1 MTLEERLCLA
11 RAGYSA
17 QDIAQFEQGANF
29 AKQEPKQE
37 PKKAAEPAEP
47 KQEPDKPAEPAEPKQ
62 EPDKPAEPVEPKQE
76 PEKAPAWAVA
86 LEQSIKALT
95 AAQQKANVKFDDMGE
110 PQSVDQA
117 ALDALDKVYNGGKNK

>member
-29 AKQEPKQE
+29 VKQEPEK
-37 PKKAAEPAEP
+37 PAEP
-47 KQEPDKPAEPAEPKQ
+47 KQEPEKPAEPAEPKQ
-62 EPDKPAEPVEPKQE
+62 EPEKAAEPAEPKQK
-76 PEKAPAWAVA
+76 PEAAPAWAVA

-95 AAQQKANVKFDDMGE
+95 AAQQMANVKFDDMGE
-110 PQSVDQA
+110 PKSVDQA

>member
-17 QDIAQFEQGANF
+17 LDIAQFEQGANF
-29 AKQEPKQE
+29 AKQEPEK
-37 PKKAAEPAEP
+37 PAEP
-47 KQEPDKPAEPAEPKQ
+47 KQEPAKPAEPKQ
-62 EPDKPAEPVEPKQE
+62 EPAKPAEPADPKQE

>member
-17 QDIAQFEQGANF
+17 QDIAQFEQSANF
-29 AKQEPKQE
+29 TKQEPEKPNEPAKPAEPKQE
-37 PKKAAEPAEP
+37 PEKAAEPAEP
-47 KQEPDKPAEPAEPKQ
+47 KQEPEA
-62 EPDKPAEPVEPKQE
+62 
-76 PEKAPAWAVA
+76 APAWAVA

-95 AAQQKANVKFDDMGE
+95 MAQQKANVKFDDMGE

>member
-17 QDIAQFEQGANF
+17 QDIAQFEQSANF

-37 PKKAAEPAEP
+37 PEKAVEPAEP
-47 KQEPDKPAEPAEPKQ
+47 KQEPEKAAEPAEPAK
-62 EPDKPAEPVEPKQE
+62 E

-95 AAQQKANVKFDDMGE
+95 MAQQKANVKFDDMGE

>member
-29 AKQEPKQE
+29 AKQEPAKPE
-37 PKKAAEPAEP
+37 EP
-47 KQEPDKPAEPAEPKQ
+47 KQEPDKPSEPA
-62 EPDKPAEPVEPKQE
+62 KPEEPKQE

-95 AAQQKANVKFDDMGE
+95 MAQQKANVKFDDMGE
-110 PQSVDQA
+110 PVSVDQA
-117 ALDALDKVYNGGKNK
+117 ALDALDKVYNGGKSK

>member
-17 QDIAQFEQGANF
+17 QDIAQFEQSANF
-29 AKQEPKQE
+29 AKQEQE
-37 PKKAAEPAEP
+37 KPAEPTEP
-47 KQEPDKPAEPAEPKQ
+47 KQEQEKPVDPA
-62 EPDKPAEPVEPKQE
+62 EPKQE

-95 AAQQKANVKFDDMGE
+95 MAQQKANVKFDDMGE
-110 PQSVDQA
+110 PVSVDQA
-117 ALDALDKVYNGGKNK
+117 ALDALDKVYTGGKNK

>member
-17 QDIAQFEQGANF
+17 QDIAQFEQSANF
-29 AKQEPKQE
+29 A
-37 PKKAAEPAEP
+37 

-62 EPDKPAEPVEPKQE
+62 EPDKAAEPAEPKQE

-95 AAQQKANVKFDDMGE
+95 MAQQKANVKFDDMGE
-110 PQSVDQA
+110 PVSVDQA
-117 ALDALDKVYNGGKNK
+117 ALDALDNVYNGGKNK

>member
-29 AKQEPKQE
+29 ANQEPAKPEE
-37 PKKAAEPAEP
+37 PKKEPEKAAEPA
-47 KQEPDKPAEPAEPKQ
+47 
-62 EPDKPAEPVEPKQE
+62 EPKQE

-95 AAQQKANVKFDDMGE
+95 MAQQKANVKFDDMGE

>member
-17 QDIAQFEQGANF
+17 QDIAQFEQSANF
-29 AKQEPKQE
+29 AKQEPE
-37 PKKAAEPAEP
+37 KAAESAEP
-47 KQEPDKPAEPAEPKQ
+47 KQEPEKAAEPA
-62 EPDKPAEPVEPKQE
+62 EPKQE

-95 AAQQKANVKFDDMGE
+95 MAQQKANVKFDDMGE

>member
-29 AKQEPKQE
+29 AKQEPE
-37 PKKAAEPAEP
+37 KAAEPAEP
-47 KQEPDKPAEPAEPKQ
+47 KQEP
-62 EPDKPAEPVEPKQE
+62 
-76 PEKAPAWAVA
+76 EKAPACAVA

-95 AAQQKANVKFDDMGE
+95 MAQQKANVKFDDMGE
-110 PQSVDQA
+110 PVSVDQA

>member
-17 QDIAQFEQGANF
+17 QDIAQFEKGAEF
-29 AKQEPKQE
+29 AKQEPDK
-37 PKKAAEPAEP
+37 PSEPAEP
-47 KQEPDKPAEPAEPKQ
+47 KQEPEEPAEPA
-62 EPDKPAEPVEPKQE
+62 EPKQE

-95 AAQQKANVKFDDMGE
+95 MAQQKANVKFDDMGE

>member
-17 QDIAQFEQGANF
+17 QDIAQFEQSANF
-29 AKQEPKQE
+29 AKQEPEKPAE
-37 PKKAAEPAEP
+37 PKKEPEKPVEP
-47 KQEPDKPAEPAEPKQ
+47 KQEPEK
-62 EPDKPAEPVEPKQE
+62 PVEPKQE

-95 AAQQKANVKFDDMGE
+95 MAQQKANVKFDDMGE
-110 PQSVDQA
+110 PVSVDQA

>member
-17 QDIAQFEQGANF
+17 QDIAQFEQSANF
-29 AKQEPKQE
+29 AKQEPE
-37 PKKAAEPAEP
+37 KAAEPA
-47 KQEPDKPAEPAEPKQ
+47 
-62 EPDKPAEPVEPKQE
+62 EPKQE

-86 LEQSIKALT
+86 LEQSIKALIM
-95 AAQQKANVKFDDMGE
+95 AQQKANVKFDDMGE

>member
-17 QDIAQFEQGANF
+17 QDIAQFEHSANF
-29 AKQEPKQE
+29 AKQEPE
-37 PKKAAEPAEP
+37 
-47 KQEPDKPAEPAEPKQ
+47 KPAEPA
-62 EPDKPAEPVEPKQE
+62 EPKQE

-95 AAQQKANVKFDDMGE
+95 MAQQKANVKFDDMGE

>member
-17 QDIAQFEQGANF
+17 QDIAQFEQGADF
-29 AKQEPKQE
+29 TKPEPEKPSE
-37 PKKAAEPAEP
+37 
-47 KQEPDKPAEPAEPKQ
+47 PAEPAEPKQ
-62 EPDKPAEPVEPKQE
+62 EPQKPSEPAKPAEPKQE

>member
-29 AKQEPKQE
+29 VKQEPE
-37 PKKAAEPAEP
+37 
-47 KQEPDKPAEPAEPKQ
+47 KPAEPAEPKQ
-62 EPDKPAEPVEPKQE
+62 EPEKAAEPAEPKQK
-76 PEKAPAWAVA
+76 PEAAPAWAVA

-95 AAQQKANVKFDDMGE
+95 AAQQRANVKFDDMGE

>member
-17 QDIAQFEQGANF
+17 QDIAQFEQSANF
-29 AKQEPKQE
+29 AKQEPE
-37 PKKAAEPAEP
+37 KAAEPAEP
-47 KQEPDKPAEPAEPKQ
+47 KQEPEKAA
-62 EPDKPAEPVEPKQE
+62 EPKQE

-95 AAQQKANVKFDDMGE
+95 MAQQKANVKFDDMGE
-110 PQSVDQA
+110 PVSVDQA

>member
-29 AKQEPKQE
+29 AKQEPE
-37 PKKAAEPAEP
+37 
-47 KQEPDKPAEPAEPKQ
+47 KPAEPAEPKQ
-62 EPDKPAEPVEPKQE
+62 EPEKAAEPAEPKQE

-95 AAQQKANVKFDDMGE
+95 MAQQKANVKFDDMGE

>member
-1 MTLEERLCLA
+1 MTLDERLCLA

-17 QDIAQFEQGANF
+17 QDIAQFEQSADF
-29 AKQEPKQE
+29 TKQEPE
-37 PKKAAEPAEP
+37 KAAEPA
-47 KQEPDKPAEPAEPKQ
+47 
-62 EPDKPAEPVEPKQE
+62 EPKQE

-110 PQSVDQA
+110 SQSVDQA

>member
-17 QDIAQFEQGANF
+17 QDIAQFEQSVNF
-29 AKQEPKQE
+29 TKQEQEKPAEPTEPKQE
-37 PKKAAEPAEP
+37 QEKPVDPA
-47 KQEPDKPAEPAEPKQ
+47 
-62 EPDKPAEPVEPKQE
+62 EPKQE

-95 AAQQKANVKFDDMGE
+95 MAQQKANVKFDDMGE

>member
-17 QDIAQFEQGANF
+17 QDIAQFEQGANS
-29 AKQEPKQE
+29 AKQEPE
-37 PKKAAEPAEP
+37 KAAEPAEP
-47 KQEPDKPAEPAEPKQ
+47 KQEPEKAAEPA
-62 EPDKPAEPVEPKQE
+62 EPKQE

-95 AAQQKANVKFDDMGE
+95 MAQQKANVKFDDMGE

>member
-17 QDIAQFEQGANF
+17 QDIAQFEQSANF
-29 AKQEPKQE
+29 SKQEPKQEQEKAAEPSEPAEPKQE

-47 KQEPDKPAEPAEPKQ
+47 AQDA
-62 EPDKPAEPVEPKQE
+62 D
-76 PEKAPAWAVA
+76 KAPAWAVA

-95 AAQQKANVKFDDMGE
+95 AAQQAHNVKFDDMGE
-110 PQSVDQA
+110 PVSVEQA
-117 ALDALDKVYNGGKNK
+117 ALDALDKVYNGGKK

>member
-29 AKQEPKQE
+29 V
-37 PKKAAEPAEP
+37 

-62 EPDKPAEPVEPKQE
+62 EPEKPAEPAKPAEPKQE
-76 PEKAPAWAVA
+76 LEKAPAWAVA

-95 AAQQKANVKFDDMGE
+95 MAQQKANVKFDDMGE

-117 ALDALDKVYNGGKNK
+117 ALDALDTVYNGGKNK